1 MKNKLYILILTA
13 LMLSALLSSCAED
26 ALGIDDNV
34 VKNVLEDTTNSHD
47 NYLAVKSVTWET
59 IVESYPQNISEYPF
73 WFFYTKITENKVF
86 VDTRAEKPV
95 FRLHFA
101 GENDAPEN
109 ILAKYHGRIDR
120 IMKFE
125 IKLDSISFDQKNRV
139 RSNIDRDHCKVL
151 VRNFRGAKTLRL
163 IERDNIEV
171 YLMLK
176 LNQTKRQLSGVVVMQ
191 ISPAKN
197 LQTGSIAISFNVEY

>member
-1 MKNKLYILILTA
+1 MKNKLYILITLA
-13 LMLSALLSSCAED
+13 VLLPVLLSSCAED

-34 VKNVLEDTTNSHD
+34 IKNVLEDTTNSHD

-59 IVESYPQNISEYPF
+59 IVESFPQNISEYPF
-73 WFFYTKITENKVF
+73 WFFYTKITENKVS
-86 VDTRAEKPV
+86 VDASGEKPV

-109 ILAKYHGRIDR
+109 MLAKYHGRIDR

-125 IKLDSISFDQKNRV
+125 IKLDSISFDQNNRI

-151 VRNFRGAKTLRL
+151 VRNFRGTKTLRL
-163 IERDNIEV
+163 IDRDNIQV
-171 YLMLK
+171 YLMLN
-176 LNQTKRQLSGVVVMQ
+176 LNQAKRQLSGVIVLQ
-191 ISPAKN
+191 ISPASN